1 MVELRPLAPAG
12 TAPAITLRDVD
23 VVPAT
28 AEPNNL
34 PVGGVLWPEDAPSWV
49 HPHRYGRAVVNSRP
63 ARPAVPDHVLDA
75 ASYLGYATSH
85 FGHFLAEQAGRVLDT
100 SRYDPRGRGV
110 LVARPQHYQATVSGF
125 IWDVLE
131 WLGVERASVE
141 VVASRAVRV
150 KEFTVWRTQESPGV
164 SPSERYLDVL
174 DENTARRQL
183 VPVPNRVLYVSR
195 SRMPHRLSGELY
207 LDEALRS
214 AGVRVLH
221 PETLPLWDQL
231 AHYGGARTL
240 VFAEGSSMHGR
251 QLLGRVDQRI
261 VVLQRR
267 KGGSFGK
274 DFLTSRA
281 SGLDIVDPLHCSIP
295 LSFRFDA
302 PGPKMWEAFPLV
314 DSAKILATFA
324 ELGVD
329 LAASWDEAAF
339 QRLVRQDLE
348 EWAQRMAAAYVD
360 QDAGERLQ
368 LGLSA
373 LAESGQERYGRVLRA
388 ALGLG

>member
-1 MVELRPLAPAG
+1 MVESRPLAPEG
-12 TAPAITLRDVD
+12 PSPAVTLRDVD

-34 PVGGVLWPEDAPSWV
+34 PVGGVLWPQDAPSWV

-63 ARPAVPDHVLDA
+63 ARPAVPDRVLEA
-75 ASYLGYATSH
+75 ASYLGYATAH

-100 SRYDPRGRGV
+100 SRYDPRGVGV
-110 LVARPQHYQATVSGF
+110 LVARPQHYQQHVSEF
-125 IWDVLE
+125 VWDVLG
-131 WLGVERASVE
+131 WLGVERTSVE

-150 KEFTVWRTQESPGV
+150 KEFTVWRTQETPGA
-164 SPSERYLDVL
+164 SPSQRYLDVL
-174 DENTARRQL
+174 DENTGRRGL
-183 VPVPNRVLYVSR
+183 VPVPNPVLYVSR
-195 SRMPHRLSGELY
+195 SRMPHRLSGERY
-207 LDEALRS
+207 LDEALRR
-214 AGVRVLH
+214 AGVPVVH
-221 PETLPLWDQL
+221 PETLPLREQL
-231 AHYGGARTL
+231 AHYQGARTL

-281 SGLDIVDPLHCSIP
+281 SALDIVDPLHCSIP

-314 DSAKILATFA
+314 DSSKILATFA
-324 ELGVD
+324 ALGVD
-329 LAASWDEAAF
+329 LAASWEEATF

-348 EWAQRMAAAYVD
+348 EWARRMAAAYVE
-360 QDAGERLQ
+360 QDARERFE
-368 LGLSA
+368 LGVAA
-373 LAESGQERYGRVLRA
+373 LAEAGQERYGRILAA
-388 ALGLG
+388 ALGVS